1 MSANPCYRHPDKAA
15 SVICARCDRP
25 ICTDCM
31 IEAPV
36 GWQCPECVRQGAK
49 TSRTIRPFSAGSV
62 RAAVGT
68 NPTPVVIGIVAINVV
83 CFAASGF
90 GKVSVLDRF
99 GMWPYQ
105 VHVGHQYYRLF
116 DAMFLHLSFTHILFN
131 MVTLVIVGPAVE
143 VMLGRA
149 RFVAL
154 YLIGG
159 LGGGALSYLLGPAN
173 ELSVGASGAIFA
185 VMGAYVVI
193 ARRRGVP
200 MGPVPALIVIN
211 LVLDV
216 TGILGNIDWLDHVG
230 GLVVGAAL
238 ALAYEAASNLRSR
251 GQSLAAVVGAS
262 ALSLAVVALV
272 VLLVSPGHINVA

>member
-1 MSANPCYRHPDKAA
+1 
-15 SVICARCDRP
+15 
-25 ICTDCM
+25 
-31 IEAPV
+31 
-36 GWQCPECVRQGAK
+36 
-49 TSRTIRPFSAGSV
+49 
-62 RAAVGT
+62 
-68 NPTPVVIGIVAINVV
+68 
-83 CFAASGF
+83 
-90 GKVSVLDRF
+90 
-99 GMWPYQ
+99 
-105 VHVGHQYYRLF
+105 
-116 DAMFLHLSFTHILFN
+116 MFLHLSFTHILFN